1 MLSKAGSTA
10 EAAVLKT
17 EVVALKTE
25 TVALQKEGV
34 TLNTTCTCP
43 SKPVP
48 TPRSGIQCG
57 PGQSTAPAHQVL
69 A

>member
-10 EAAVLKT
+10 EAAL
-17 EVVALKTE
+17 LKTE

-34 TLNTTCTCP
+34 RLNTTCTCP

-48 TPRSGIQCG
+48 TPRRGIQCG
-57 PGQSTAPAHQVL
+57 PGQSTAPARQVL

>member
-1 MLSKAGSTA
+1 MQSKAGSTA
-10 EAAVLKT
+10 EAAALKT
-17 EVVALKTE
+17 EVVTLKTE
-25 TVALQKEGV
+25 NVALQTEGV

-48 TPRSGIQCG
+48 TPRRGIQGG
-57 PGQSTAPAHQVL
+57 PGQSTAPARQVL